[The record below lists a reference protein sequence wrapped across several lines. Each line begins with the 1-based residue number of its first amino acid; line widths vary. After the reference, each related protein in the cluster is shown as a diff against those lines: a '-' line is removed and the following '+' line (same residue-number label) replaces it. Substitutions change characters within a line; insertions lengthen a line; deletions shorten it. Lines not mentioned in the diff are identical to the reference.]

1 MSLQIYTF
9 FWYSTACAKNIYQH
23 ILLRWL
29 KTVILENVLSN
40 FQIVIS
46 WLILVLLEYAHGVNY
61 ITIFNQERELYTWRH
76 QSGIPHLFLI
86 WACRRGGGKPHMVV
100 ETLYYVS
107 TTNAHAIKF
116 AAAPSGFTLQWRA
129 AAEQALDSFFPFRKS
144 PKVSNGSPPAISVA
158 IPHARS
164 SNLTSVPRRT
174 TYTLVSIFSR
184 AAIVSRTHPSQGL
197 QRSFLTLNPWP
208 LGD

>member
-1 MSLQIYTF
+1 MELIISLF
-9 FWYSTACAKNIYQH
+9 
-23 ILLRWL
+23 
-29 KTVILENVLSN
+29 
-40 FQIVIS
+40 
-46 WLILVLLEYAHGVNY
+46 LIKKGNY
-61 ITIFNQERELYTWRH
+61 IPDGTN
-76 QSGIPHLFLI
+76 GIPHFFLI

-100 ETLYYVS
+100 ETLDYVS

-184 AAIVSRTHPSQGL
+184 AAIVSRTHPSHGL

-208 LGD
+208 LGDQSMPALCHHVYNNPKIVWRC